1 MRKAGQGASPSLL
14 DEKTVLSHTIYFL
27 RFALIVAVVFTH
39 SRFVEPST
47 QYEGGYSLFVYLF
60 TGVFERLPAL
70 VLFPVSCFSGLV
82 SLFPYMAGS

>member
-39 SRFVEPST
+39 SRFVGPST
-47 QYEGGYSLFVYLF
+47 QYEGGYV
-60 TGVFERLPAL
+60 E
-70 VLFPVSCFSGLV
+70 
-82 SLFPYMAGS
+82 

>member
-1 MRKAGQGASPSLL
+1 M